1 MVKLMKLAEEIVQDQ
16 LNAKYASM
24 TNEEF
29 FTQIEPEPVDNAL
42 SEIADKVR
50 QIASQRSGETQ

>member
-1 MVKLMKLAEEIVQDQ
+1 MVKLMKLAEEIVQDK

-29 FTQIEPEPVDNAL
+29 FTQVEPEPVDEAL
-42 SEIADKVR
+42 SEVAETVR
-50 QIASQRSGETQ
+50 HIISQRSGEA